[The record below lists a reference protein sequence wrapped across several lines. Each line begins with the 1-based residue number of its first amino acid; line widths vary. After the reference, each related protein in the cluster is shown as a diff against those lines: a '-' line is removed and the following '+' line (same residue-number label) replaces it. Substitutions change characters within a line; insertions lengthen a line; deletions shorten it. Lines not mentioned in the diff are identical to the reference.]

1 MIKLKNISTPDEI
14 RSKNIELFKD
24 LNLTIKPGDRLI
36 IRGESGSGKTTL
48 LNIIGLIQFNYQGQY
63 LLKDEDMKSKKNK
76 ELGRLRNSMF
86 GYIFQDNKLMNSESI
101 LENIRLPLDFSKRSK
116 KFKRDREE
124 KILDFLKMEDRKNE
138 KVQNLSGGEKQK
150 VAIAR
155 ALINEPTIIIAD
167 EAFSS
172 IHPEE
177 AKRILKYLE
186 GYLTDDHIF
195 IMTSHVESRVPS
207 FINRE
212 FQL

>member
-1 MIKLKNISTPDEI
+1 MINLKNISTPDEI
-14 RSKNIELFKD
+14 RSKNIELFKNLD
-24 LNLTIKPGDRLI
+24 LTIKPGDRVI

-63 LLKDEDMKSKKNK
+63 LLKGEDVKSKTSK

-124 KILDFLKMEDRKNE
+124 KILDFLKMGDRKNE
-138 KVQNLSGGEKQK
+138 RVQNLSGGEKQK
-150 VAIAR
+150 VSIAR
-155 ALINEPTIIIAD
+155 ALINEPAIIIAD

-186 GYLTDDHIF
+186 DYLTDDHIF
-195 IMTSHVESRVPS
+195 IMTSHVESRVPG